1 MAHRFSKQG
10 HARRRGAFHRK
21 GKGKQKPKRVFP
33 KGDSNWI
40 CLQHIQLLRP
50 PPPQKKNIAGRTTR
64 PLKYSKPEEQVAEVL
79 TFSTSLGYKL
89 QKHHPQQV
97 WFSNLQKVF
106 FQLCKWGGEMQL
118 PPGEALP
125 CPEAAGMGKVVQDQE
140 CLLLRTRSS
149 DRGTF
154 PTQCSTSGGL
164 CFHPK
169 V

>member
-10 HARRRGAFHRK
+10 HARRGGAFHRK
-21 GKGKQKPKRVFP
+21 GKGKTKPNRAFP
-33 KGDSNWI
+33 KGESTWTR
-40 CLQHIQLLRP
+40 LKHIQLKRP

-79 TFSTSLGYKL
+79 TFSSSLGYKL

-125 CPEAAGMGKVVQDQE
+125 CQRQ
-140 CLLLRTRSS
+140 
-149 DRGTF
+149 RGWERWSRIKNA
-154 PTQCSTSGGL
+154 CS
-164 CFHPK
+164 
-169 V
+169 